1 MLHLNQKTKE
11 KSNQSKEKFIER
23 LHRWKYW
30 FYTHKPL
37 KGGTRTKSY
46 SYDE

>member
-11 KSNQSKEKFIER
+11 KSNQSKEKFME
-23 LHRWKYW
+23 HWKYW